1 MLLQR
6 KHINIS
12 AVLTIAICLLL
23 THNHQFILIFYQSL
37 TFFISKTHNIIDL
50 QFERCLVKMNTFVVL
65 TAVILLFTVCE
76 GIENYMGTELQKC
89 FNCFCH
95 ARTGCYSR
103 FNCASYS
110 ISFDYWKVANSPV
123 VDVDDD
129 PDSQTSYR
137 NCMKNENCILAT
149 LDQYAKAI
157 GHMDCNCDGVFDCKD
172 RFAIHMYGSECTNP
186 KFSKK
191 YVRRYN
197 SCAKGAG
204 TTAMQTEE
212 GFGGCSPEVF

>member
-1 MLLQR
+1 
-6 KHINIS
+6 
-12 AVLTIAICLLL
+12 
-23 THNHQFILIFYQSL
+23 
-37 TFFISKTHNIIDL
+37 
-50 QFERCLVKMNTFVVL
+50 
-65 TAVILLFTVCE
+65 
-76 GIENYMGTELQKC
+76 MGTELQKC

-157 GHMDCNCDGVFDCKD
+157 GHMVSDNVNNEKLLNWD
-172 RFAIHMYGSECTNP
+172 I
-186 KFSKK
+186 
-191 YVRRYN
+191 
-197 SCAKGAG
+197 AG
-204 TTAMQTEE
+204 LQL
-212 GFGGCSPEVF
+212 